1 MDGMEHPYWLFIY
14 CKNNLASSMH
24 SRIYWRIVDLWA
36 ERLIVLIYL
45 FQNLT
50 GGYATLESRLD
61 EAHHLI
67 KIRLTEII
75 QARIWDFWSSS
86 SWYLDNWTPSSLHK
100 SSRNPRMVFY
110 YGEPSLPSLG
120 LAWYVFYYGVHILW
134 RTSEL
139 QCVLLCRSHLKSFC
153 D

>member
-1 MDGMEHPYWLFIY
+1 MDGMEHPCWLFIY

-86 SWYLDNWTPSSLHK
+86 RTLLTVTGPGLICILLWSAHSLTHI
-100 SSRNPRMVFY
+100 RVAVRFTVQ
-110 YGEPSLPSLG
+110 EP
-120 LAWYVFYYGVHILW
+120 FKEFLW
-134 RTSEL
+134 LIRVRISM
-139 QCVLLCRSHLKSFC
+139 QMN